1 MNILL
6 IGCGYVGKR
15 VAEKELAG
23 SNVVLAI
30 IRSGESRQA
39 LQSNGLPAMCL
50 DLDSPIN
57 PGVLATKGAGIYYF
71 APPQAKGQSDPR
83 LRRFLE
89 SIDPQQLPER
99 IVYISTTGIYGDC
112 HGDWVDEKRAPDPQ
126 ADRSKRR
133 LDAETALRDWSR
145 QTGIKVVVLRVPG
158 FYGPG
163 KLPFARIRKGTPVL
177 RESESPWSNRV
188 HIDDLVASCLAAMHH
203 PGPYDTYN
211 ISDGHPS
218 TMTDYFNQ
226 VADAVGLPRPP
237 KLSLKQAKKQF
248 SPELLSYLS
257 ESKRIDNTRM
267 REGLGIRLAYPS
279 LKEGLAAA
287 IERA

>member
-1 MNILL
+1 VNILL

-15 VAEKELAG
+15 VADKELARG
-23 SNVVLAI
+23 NAVLAI
-30 IRSGESRQA
+30 VRSDESRQA
-39 LQSNGLPAMCL
+39 LQGNGVPATCL
-50 DLDSPIN
+50 DLDLPIDRSA
-57 PGVLATKGAGIYYF
+57 PATKGAGIYYF
-71 APPQAKGQSDPR
+71 APPPEKGQSDPR
-83 LRRFLE
+83 IRRFLE
-89 SIDPQQLPER
+89 SIGPQQLPER
-99 IVYISTTGIYGDC
+99 VVYISTTGIYGDC
-112 HGDWVDEKRAPDPQ
+112 RGDWVDEERAPEPQ

-163 KLPFARIRKGTPVL
+163 KLPLARIRKGTPVL

-188 HIDDLVASCLAAMHH
+188 HIDDLVATCLAAMHH
-203 PGPYDTYN
+203 PEPDDTYN

-226 VADAVGLPRPP
+226 VADAAGLPRPP
-237 KLSLKQAKKQF
+237 EISLEQAKKQF

-267 REGLGIRLAYPS
+267 REKLCIEPAYPS
-279 LKEGLAAA
+279 LKDGLAAA
-287 IERA
+287 IEGN